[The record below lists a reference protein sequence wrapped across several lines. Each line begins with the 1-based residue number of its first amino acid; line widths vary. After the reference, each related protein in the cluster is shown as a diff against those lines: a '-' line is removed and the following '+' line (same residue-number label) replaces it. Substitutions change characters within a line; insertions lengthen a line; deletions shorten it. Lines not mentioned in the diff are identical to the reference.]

1 MVVFTLN
8 FLHSR
13 VDAKLKEVGVG
24 GTQAHQ
30 LELQESA
37 NDIELYSVACCG
49 KRIKTVSSTV
59 RDVTPSTLSWRSRL
73 A

>member
-30 LELQESA
+30 LELPKIPKNPPMTLNFTVLLTMES
-37 NDIELYSVACCG
+37 E
-49 KRIKTVSSTV
+49 
-59 RDVTPSTLSWRSRL
+59 
-73 A
+73 